1 MAKQSSISELRVRD
15 IMQSDVRTVARND
28 TLSLADELMKE
39 GTLRHL
45 PVIDEWNRVCA
56 VLSQRDIFRGALLRA
71 LGYGG
76 RAEERTLK
84 TLVVKETMSSEL
96 YAIEPDATISAAAH
110 EMLTHKVGCLPV
122 IDDNELVGIVTETD
136 LIKLLA
142 NDTD

>member
-1 MAKQSSISELRVRD
+1 MADQPANSGLLVRD
-15 IMQSDVRTVARND
+15 IMQTDVRTVGRND

-96 YAIEPDATISAAAH
+96 HAIEPDATVSEAARR
-110 EMLTHKVGCLPV
+110 MLEHKVGCLPV
-122 IDDNELVGIVTETD
+122 IEDKNLVGVFER
-136 LIKLLA
+136 
-142 NDTD
+142 